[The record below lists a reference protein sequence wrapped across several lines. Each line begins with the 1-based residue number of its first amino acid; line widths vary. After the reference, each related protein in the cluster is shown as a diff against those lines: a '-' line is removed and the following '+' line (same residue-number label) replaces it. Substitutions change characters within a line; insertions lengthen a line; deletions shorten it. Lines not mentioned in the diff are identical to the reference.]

1 MRVLSWILL
10 ALIVVVCLTALVSQ
24 DAGYVL
30 ISWRLY
36 TLELTLTT
44 LLIALLLLSWM
55 ILQLIRLSY
64 WLSVRAHVQFAD
76 EIDTKPVNRG

>member
-64 WLSVRAHVQFAD
+64 WLSVRGHVQFAD
-76 EIDTKPVNRG
+76 EIDTKPANRG

>member
-1 MRVLSWILL
+1 MRWLGYVLL
-10 ALIVVVCLTALVSQ
+10 ALTVLVILTAAVTN

-30 ISWRLY
+30 LSWRLY

-44 LLIALLLLSWM
+44 LLISLLLLAWL
-55 ILQLIRLSY
+55 ILQLIRVSV
-64 WLSVRAHVQFAD
+64 WLSARGHVQFAD

>member
-1 MRVLSWILL
+1 MRALSWVLL
-10 ALIVVVCLTALVSQ
+10 ALIVVVALISLISQ

-30 ISWRLY
+30 ISWRVY

-44 LLIALLLLSWM
+44 LLIAVMLTSWS

-64 WLSVRAHVQFAD
+64 WLTARDRVQFAD
-76 EIDTKPVNRG
+76 EIDTKPANRG

>member
-1 MRVLSWILL
+1 MRALSWLL
-10 ALIVVVCLTALVSQ
+10 LLLIVVVTVIALLSQ

-44 LLIALLLLSWM
+44 LLIALLLLSWI
-55 ILQLIRLSY
+55 ILQLIRLSN
-64 WLSVRAHVQFAD
+64 WLSVRGHLQFAD
-76 EIDTKPVNRG
+76 EFDTKPANRG

>member
-1 MRVLSWILL
+1 MRALSWLL
-10 ALIVVVCLTALVSQ
+10 LLLIVVVTVIALLSQ

-44 LLIALLLLSWM
+44 LLIALLLLSWT
-55 ILQLIRLSY
+55 ILQLIRLSN
-64 WLSVRAHVQFAD
+64 WLYVRVHLQFAD
-76 EIDTKPVNRG
+76 EIDTKPANRG